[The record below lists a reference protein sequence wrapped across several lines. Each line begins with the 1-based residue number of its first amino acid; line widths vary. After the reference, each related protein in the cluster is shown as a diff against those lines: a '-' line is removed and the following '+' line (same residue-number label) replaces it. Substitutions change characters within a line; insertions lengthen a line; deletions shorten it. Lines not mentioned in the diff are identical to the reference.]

1 MTRWY
6 RKRRPTKRRREFCC
20 FPCVVAR
27 SANCPATNSIPFPQ
41 WHNCQC
47 KKCRRARCTAP
58 APAPPPPVRR
68 RRERNDGTIPRR
80 RRRKTTREREQ
91 GCARTHAPRAER
103 DAVKLLLF
111 GGGVFLCCI
120 FKEKKRGR
128 KGVARGKEEEMGIER
143 LHQNVQKSA
152 RNVWVL
158 CVHDRL
164 ILFFEKG

>member
-27 SANCPATNSIPFPQ
+27 SANCPAPNSIPFPQ

-47 KKCRRARCTAP
+47 KKCRRARCTAL
-58 APAPPPPVRR
+58 PPPPVRRR

-91 GCARTHAPRAER
+91 GCARTHAPQTRRER
-103 DAVKLLLF
+103 CSKTSFVWRRS
-111 GGGVFLCCI
+111 VFVLH
-120 FKEKKRGR
+120 FQR
-128 KGVARGKEEEMGIER
+128 KEERKKGGRARKRRRDGDRKTPPKCVKECSQR
-143 LHQNVQKSA
+143 LGALCA
-152 RNVWVL
+152 R
-158 CVHDRL
+158 
-164 ILFFEKG
+164 